1 MTGVITIYVHH
12 DFPPWACAIRTL
24 CLTFVRIGSQN
35 FASGS
40 FNDWIVASSRD
51 LAESY

>member
-1 MTGVITIYVHH
+1 MTEVFTTSVHY
-12 DFPPWACAIRTL
+12 DSPDWAFAIRTL

-40 FNDWIVASSRD
+40 FNDWIVASSSD
-51 LAESY
+51 